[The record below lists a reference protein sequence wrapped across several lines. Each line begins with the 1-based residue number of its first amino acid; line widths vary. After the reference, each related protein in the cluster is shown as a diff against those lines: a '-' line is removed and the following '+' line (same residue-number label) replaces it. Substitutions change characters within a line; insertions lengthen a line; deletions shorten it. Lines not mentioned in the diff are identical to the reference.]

1 MDILNLTRI
10 SVKALLRNKTRSAL
24 SMLGIVIGIAAVIAV
39 VNLGEGLKQ
48 STANQLSDMGTNLI
62 MVMRA
67 NQRRGGVSM
76 GSSNVQSLKVRD
88 AELIA
93 KNAKNITMVSPVV
106 NSGGQVVNGSKNWSG
121 TVYGGSTDYLQIRK
135 YEIATG
141 VNFTEEDVKKY
152 AKVGL
157 IGQTIVENLFGENED
172 PIGKT
177 IRVGNMPFKVIGT
190 LKEKGENAM
199 GMDQDD
205 IIIMPFS
212 TVQKRM
218 LGIDF
223 IHQIVCSAVSEDV
236 AESAVNE
243 IEDILRVA
251 HKIPT
256 GGNNDF
262 EVRTQQELLE
272 MMTSMTGMIT
282 TVLIAIALISL
293 LVGCIGIMNIMYVT
307 VTERTKE
314 IGLRMSIGAKNSAI
328 LLQFLTESIILSLIG
343 GVLGLLLGVALSYVV
358 DLIMSLPFIVNVLW
372 MIISFVSCAILGLIA
387 GFFPALKASRTDP
400 INALRYE

>member
-1 MDILNLTRI
+1 MDILNLIRI
-10 SVKALLRNKTRSAL
+10 SVKALLRNKTRTAL

-88 AELIA
+88 CELIA
-93 KNAKNITMVSPVV
+93 KNAKNVTLVSPVV
-106 NSGGQVVNGSKNWSG
+106 NSGGQLVNGSKNWSG
-121 TVYGGSTDYLQIRK
+121 TVYGGSPDYLEIRK

-141 VNFTEEDVKKY
+141 VNFTDEDVKKY

-157 IGQTIVENLFGENED
+157 IGHTIVKELFDDEED

-190 LKEKGENAM
+190 IKEKGNSM

-205 IIIMPFS
+205 FVIMPYS

-218 LGIDF
+218 LGVDYIQ
-223 IHQIVCSAVSEDV
+223 QIVCSAASEDV
-236 AESAVNE
+236 AEAAVEE
-243 IEDILRVA
+243 IESILRVS
-251 HKIPT
+251 HKIPE
-256 GGNNDF
+256 GGDDDF
-262 EVRTQQELLE
+262 EVRTQQEILE
-272 MMTSMTGMIT
+272 MMSSVTGVIT
-282 TVLIAIALISL
+282 AVLVAIALISL

-328 LLQFLTESIILSLIG
+328 LMQFLTESIILSLIG
-343 GVLGLLLGVALSYVV
+343 GVIGLFLGLLLSYVV
-358 DLIMSLPFIVNVLW
+358 SLAMSMPYVVNVPW
-372 MIISFVSCAILGLIA
+372 MFISFISCAVLGLIS

>member
-1 MDILNLTRI
+1 MDILNLIRI
-10 SVKALLRNKTRSAL
+10 SAKALLRNKTRSAL

-67 NQRRGGVSM
+67 NQRRGGISM
-76 GSSNVQSLKVRD
+76 GSSNVESLTVRD
-88 AELIA
+88 CELIA

-106 NSGGQVVNGSKNWSG
+106 NSGGQLVNGSRNWSG
-121 TVYGGSTDYLQIRK
+121 TVYGGSPDYLEIRK
-135 YEIATG
+135 YDIATG
-141 VNFTEEDVKKY
+141 VNFTEDDIKKY
-152 AKVGL
+152 SKVGL
-157 IGQTIVENLFGENED
+157 IGQTIVEELFDEGED

-177 IRVGNMPFKVIGT
+177 IRVGGMPFMVIGT
-190 LKEKGENAM
+190 LKEKGENGM

-205 IIIMPFS
+205 IVIMPYS

-218 LGIDF
+218 LGINY
-223 IHQIVCSAVSEDV
+223 IQQIVCSAASEDV
-236 AESAVNE
+236 AEAAVEE
-243 IEDILRVA
+243 IEEILRA
-251 HKIPT
+251 SHKIVD
-256 GGNNDF
+256 GAADDF
-262 EVRTQQELLE
+262 EVRTQQEMLE
-272 MMTSMTGMIT
+272 MMSSMTGMIT
-282 TVLIAIALISL
+282 TVLVAIALISL

-314 IGLRMSIGAKNSAI
+314 IGLRMSIGAKNAAI
-328 LLQFLTESIILSLIG
+328 LMQFLTESIILSLIG
-343 GVLGLLLGVALSYVV
+343 GVIGLLLGLGLSYVV
-358 DLIMSLPFIVNVLW
+358 AMAMSLPFVINGVW
-372 MIISFVSCAILGLIA
+372 MVISFVSCAILGLIA

>member
-1 MDILNLTRI
+1 MDILNLIRI
-10 SVKALLRNKTRSAL
+10 SAKALLRNKTRTAL

-76 GSSNVQSLKVRD
+76 GSSNVESLTVRD
-88 AELIA
+88 CELIA
-93 KNAKNITMVSPVV
+93 ENAKNITMVSPVV
-106 NSGGQVVNGSKNWSG
+106 NSGGQLVNGSKNWSG
-121 TVYGGSTDYLQIRK
+121 TVYGGSPEYLEIRK
-135 YEIATG
+135 YDIATG
-141 VNFTEEDVKKY
+141 VNFTDDDVKKY

-157 IGQTIVENLFGENED
+157 IGQTIVEELFDDGED

-177 IRVGNMPFKVIGT
+177 IRVGGMPFMVIGT
-190 LKEKGENAM
+190 LKEKGENGM

-205 IIIMPFS
+205 IVIMPYS

-218 LGIDF
+218 LGANF
-223 IHQIVCSAVSEDV
+223 IQQIVCSAASEDV
-236 AESAVNE
+236 AEAAVTE
-243 IEDILRVA
+243 IEEILRA
-251 HKIPT
+251 SHKIPT

-262 EVRTQQELLE
+262 EVRTQQEMLE

-314 IGLRMSIGAKNSAI
+314 IGLRMSIGAKNAVI
-328 LLQFLTESIILSLIG
+328 LMQFLTESIILSLIG
-343 GVLGLLLGVALSYVV
+343 GVLGLLLGIGLSYVV
-358 DLIMSLPFIVNVLW
+358 TMIMNIPFVVNVLW
-372 MIISFVSCAILGLIA
+372 MFIACISCAILGLIA

>member
-1 MDILNLTRI
+1 MDILNLIRI
-10 SVKALLRNKTRSAL
+10 SAKALLRNKTRSAL

-39 VNLGEGLKQ
+39 VNLGEGLKE

-67 NQRRGGVSM
+67 NQRRGGISM
-76 GSSNVQSLKVRD
+76 GSSNVESLTVRD
-88 AELIA
+88 CELIA

-106 NSGGQVVNGSKNWSG
+106 NSGGQIVNGSKNWSG
-121 TVYGGSTDYLQIRK
+121 TVYGGSPEYLEIKK
-135 YEIATG
+135 YNIATG
-141 VNFTEEDVKKY
+141 VNFTNDDVKKY

-157 IGQTIVENLFGENED
+157 IGQTIVEELFDEGED

-177 IRVGNMPFKVIGT
+177 IRVGNMPFMVIGT
-190 LKEKGENAM
+190 LKEKGENGM

-205 IIIMPFS
+205 IVIMPYS

-218 LGIDF
+218 LGINH
-223 IHQIVCSAVSEDV
+223 IQQIVCSARSENV
-236 AESAVNE
+236 AEAAVE
-243 IEDILRVA
+243 EVETILRA
-251 HKIPT
+251 SHKIPE

-262 EVRTQQELLE
+262 EVRTQQEMLE
-272 MMTSMTGMIT
+272 MMTSMTSMIT

-314 IGLRMSIGAKNSAI
+314 IGLRMSIGAKNAAI
-328 LLQFLTESIILSLIG
+328 LMQFLTESIILSLIG
-343 GVLGLLLGVALSYVV
+343 GVIGLLLGIGLSYVV
-358 DLIMSLPFIVNVLW
+358 AMAMSLPFVINGLW
-372 MIISFVSCAILGLIA
+372 MVISFVSCAILGLIA

>member
-1 MDILNLTRI
+1 MDILNLIRI

-76 GSSNVQSLKVRD
+76 GSSNVQSLKVKD
-88 AELIA
+88 CEMIE
-93 KNAKNITMVSPVV
+93 KNAKNITMVSPVA

-141 VNFTEEDVKKY
+141 INFTEEDVKKY

-205 IIIMPFS
+205 IIIMPYS

-223 IHQIVCSAVSEDV
+223 IHQIVCSAASEDV
-236 AESAVNE
+236 ADAAVEE
-243 IEDILRVA
+243 IERILRA
-251 HKIPT
+251 SHKIAE
-256 GGNNDF
+256 GGTDDF

-314 IGLRMSIGAKNSAI
+314 IGLRMSIGAKNAAI
-328 LLQFLTESIILSLIG
+328 LMQFLTESIILSLIG
-343 GVLGLLLGVALSYVV
+343 GVLGLVLGIALSYFV

-372 MIISFVSCAILGLIA
+372 MIISFVSCAVLGLIA

>member
-10 SVKALLRNKTRSAL
+10 SAKALLRNKTRSAL

-88 AELIA
+88 CEYIA

-106 NSGGQVVNGSKNWSG
+106 NSGGQVVNGSRNWSG

-157 IGQTIVENLFGENED
+157 IGQTIVENLFNDGED

-177 IRVGNMPFKVIGT
+177 IRVGNMPFKIIGT

-236 AESAVNE
+236 AEAAVNE

>member
-1 MDILNLTRI
+1 MDILNLIRI
-10 SVKALLRNKTRSAL
+10 SAKALLRNKTRSAL

-67 NQRRGGVSM
+67 NQRRGGISM
-76 GSSNVQSLKVRD
+76 GSSNVESLTVRD
-88 AELIA
+88 CELIA

-106 NSGGQVVNGSKNWSG
+106 NSGGQLVNGSKNWSG
-121 TVYGGSTDYLQIRK
+121 TVYGGSPDYLEIRK
-135 YEIATG
+135 YDIATG
-141 VNFTEEDVKKY
+141 VNFTEDDIKKY
-152 AKVGL
+152 SKVGL
-157 IGQTIVENLFGENED
+157 IGQTIVEELFDEGED

-177 IRVGNMPFKVIGT
+177 IRVGGMPFMVIGT
-190 LKEKGENAM
+190 LKEKGENGM

-205 IIIMPFS
+205 IVIMPYS

-218 LGIDF
+218 LGINY
-223 IHQIVCSAVSEDV
+223 IQQIVCSAASEDV
-236 AESAVNE
+236 AEAAVEE
-243 IEDILRVA
+243 IEEILRA
-251 HKIPT
+251 SHKIVD
-256 GGNNDF
+256 GAADDF
-262 EVRTQQELLE
+262 EVRTQQEMLE
-272 MMTSMTGMIT
+272 MMSSMTGMIT
-282 TVLIAIALISL
+282 TVLVAIALISL

-314 IGLRMSIGAKNSAI
+314 IGLRMSIGAKNAAI
-328 LLQFLTESIILSLIG
+328 LMQFLTESIILSLIG
-343 GVLGLLLGVALSYVV
+343 GVIGLLLGVGLSYVV
-358 DLIMSLPFIVNVLW
+358 AMAMSLPFVINGVW
-372 MIISFVSCAILGLIA
+372 MVISFVSCAILGLIA

>member
-1 MDILNLTRI
+1 MDILNLIRI
-10 SVKALLRNKTRSAL
+10 SAKALLRNKTRSAL

-39 VNLGEGLKQ
+39 VNLGEGLKE

-67 NQRRGGVSM
+67 NQRRGGISM
-76 GSSNVQSLKVRD
+76 GSSNVESLKVQD
-88 AELIA
+88 CELIA

-106 NSGGQVVNGSKNWSG
+106 NSAGQVVNGSKNWSG
-121 TVYGGSTDYLQIRK
+121 TVYGGTPEYLEIRK

-141 VNFTEEDVKKY
+141 VNFTEDDVKKY

-157 IGQTIVENLFGENED
+157 IGQTIVEELFDANED

-177 IRVGNMPFKVIGT
+177 IRIGNMPFMIIGT

-205 IIIMPFS
+205 IIIMPYS

-218 LGIDF
+218 LGINY
-223 IHQIVCSAVSEDV
+223 IQQIVCSAASEDV
-236 AESAVNE
+236 AEAAVTE
-243 IEDILRVA
+243 IETILRKS
-251 HKIPT
+251 HKILD
-256 GGNNDF
+256 GAEDDF
-262 EVRTQQELLE
+262 EVRTQQEMLE
-272 MMTSMTGMIT
+272 MMTSMTSMIT

-314 IGLRMSIGAKNSAI
+314 IGLRMSIGAKNAAI

-343 GVLGLLLGVALSYVV
+343 GVVGLLLGIGLSYVV
-358 DLIMSLPFIVNVLW
+358 ALAMSLPFVINGVW
-372 MIISFVSCAILGLIA
+372 MVISFVSCAVLGLIA
-387 GFFPALKASRTDP
+387 GFFPALKASQTDP

>member
-1 MDILNLTRI
+1 MDILNLIRI
-10 SVKALLRNKTRSAL
+10 SAKALLRNKTRSAL
-24 SMLGIVIGIAAVIAV
+24 SMLGIVIGIASVIAV

-67 NQRRGGVSM
+67 NQRRGGISM
-76 GSSNVQSLKVRD
+76 GSTNVQSLKVSD
-88 AELIA
+88 CDLIA
-93 KNAKNITMVSPVV
+93 KGAKNITKVSPVV
-106 NSGGQVVNGSKNWSG
+106 NSAGQLVNGAKNWSG
-121 TVYGGSTDYLQIRK
+121 TVYGGTPEYLDIRK

-141 VNFTEEDVKKY
+141 VNFTDEDVKKY

-157 IGQTIVENLFGENED
+157 IGQTIVEELFDDGED

-177 IRVGNMPFKVIGT
+177 IRIGNMPFRVIGT
-190 LKEKGENAM
+190 LKERGENSM

-205 IIIMPFS
+205 LVIMPYS

-218 LGIDF
+218 LGVNYIQ
-223 IHQIVCSAVSEDV
+223 QIVCSAASEDV
-236 AESAVNE
+236 AEAAVSE
-243 IEDILRVA
+243 IEEILRVA
-251 HKIPT
+251 HKIQE
-256 GGNNDF
+256 GAANDF
-262 EVRTQQELLE
+262 EVRTQQEMLE
-272 MMTSMTGMIT
+272 MMTSMTSMIT

-293 LVGCIGIMNIMYVT
+293 LVGVIGIMNIMYVT

-314 IGLRMSIGAKNSAI
+314 IGLRMSIGAKNAAI
-328 LLQFLTESIILSLIG
+328 LMQFLTESIILSLIG
-343 GVLGLLLGVALSYVV
+343 GVIGLLLGLALSYVV
-358 DLIMSLPFIVNVLW
+358 AMAMSLPFVVNVMW

>member
-10 SVKALLRNKTRSAL
+10 SAKALLRNKTRSVL

-48 STANQLSDMGTNLI
+48 STANQLSDMGSNLI

-76 GSSNVQSLKVRD
+76 GSSNVQSLKVKD
-88 AELIA
+88 VEMIAE
-93 KNAKNITMVSPVV
+93 NAKNIIMVSPVV
-106 NSGGQVVNGSKNWSG
+106 NSGGQIVNGSKNWSG

-141 VNFTEEDVKKY
+141 VNFTEDDVRKY

-157 IGQTIVENLFGENED
+157 IGQTIVKNLFDEDED

-190 LKEKGENAM
+190 LKEKGENTM

-205 IIIMPFS
+205 VVVMPYS
-212 TVQKRM
+212 TIQKRM
-218 LGIDF
+218 LGVDF
-223 IHQIVCSAVSEDV
+223 IHQIVCSAASEDV
-236 AESAVNE
+236 ADTAVDE
-243 IEDILRVA
+243 IVGILRA
-251 HKIPT
+251 SHKIT
-256 GGNNDF
+256 NNGVDDF
-262 EVRTQQELLE
+262 EVRTQQELLD
-272 MMTSMTGMIT
+272 MMTSMTSMIT

-343 GVLGLLLGVALSYVV
+343 GVLGLILGLILSYSV
-358 DLIMSLPFIVNVLW
+358 DFIMSLPFIVNVLW
-372 MIISFVSCAILGLIA
+372 MIISFVSCAVLGLIA

>member
-1 MDILNLTRI
+1 MDILNLVRI

-48 STANQLSDMGTNLI
+48 STTNQLSDMGTNLI

-76 GSSNVQSLKVRD
+76 GSSNVQSLKVKD
-88 AELIA
+88 CEIIA
-93 KNAKNITMVSPVV
+93 KNVKNVTMVSPVV

-157 IGQTIVENLFGENED
+157 IGQTIVENLFAEDED

-190 LKEKGENAM
+190 LKEKGENTM

-205 IIIMPFS
+205 IIIMPYS

-218 LGIDF
+218 LGIDY
-223 IHQIVCSAVSEDV
+223 IHQIVCSAASEEV
-236 AESAVNE
+236 ADAAVEE
-243 IEDILRVA
+243 IEKVLRAA
-251 HKIPT
+251 HKIADN
-256 GGNNDF
+256 GEDDF

-272 MMTSMTGMIT
+272 MMTSMTSMIT

-343 GVLGLLLGVALSYVV
+343 GVLGLVLGIALSYVV
-358 DLIMSLPFIVNVLW
+358 DLIMSLPFIINVLW
-372 MIISFVSCAILGLIA
+372 MIISFVSCAVLGLIA
-387 GFFPALKASRTDP
+387 GFFPALKASHTDP

>member
-1 MDILNLTRI
+1 M
-10 SVKALLRNKTRSAL
+10 RNKTRTAL

-39 VNLGEGLKQ
+39 VNLGEGLKE

-67 NQRRGGVSM
+67 NQRRGGISM
-76 GSSNVQSLKVRD
+76 GSSSVESLTVRD
-88 AELIA
+88 CELIA
-93 KNAKNITMVSPVV
+93 ENARNVTMVSPVV
-106 NSGGQVVNGSKNWSG
+106 NSGGQLVNGSKNWSG
-121 TVYGGSTDYLQIRK
+121 TVYGGSPDYLEIKK

-141 VNFTEEDVKKY
+141 VNFTDDDIKKY

-157 IGQTIVENLFGENED
+157 IGQTIVEELFEENED

-177 IRVGNMPFKVIGT
+177 IRVGNMPFMVIGT
-190 LKEKGENAM
+190 LKEKGENGM

-205 IIIMPFS
+205 IVIMPYT

-218 LGIDF
+218 LGINY
-223 IHQIVCSAVSEDV
+223 IQQIVCSAASEDV
-236 AESAVNE
+236 AEDAVAE
-243 IEDILRVA
+243 IEEILRA
-251 HKIPT
+251 SHKIPE
-256 GGNNDF
+256 GGDNDF
-262 EVRTQQELLE
+262 EVRTQQEMLE

-314 IGLRMSIGAKNSAI
+314 IGLRMSIGAKNAAI
-328 LLQFLTESIILSLIG
+328 LMQFLTESIILSLIG
-343 GVLGLLLGVALSYVV
+343 GIFGMLLGVGLSYVV
-358 DLIMSLPFIVNVLW
+358 ALAMSLPFVINSVW
-372 MIISFVSCAILGLIA
+372 MVISFVSCAILGLIS

>member
-1 MDILNLTRI
+1 MDILNLIRI
-10 SVKALLRNKTRSAL
+10 SAKALMRNKTRTAL
-24 SMLGIVIGIAAVIAV
+24 SMLGIIIGIAAVIAV
-39 VNLGEGLKQ
+39 VNLGEGLKE

-67 NQRRGGVSM
+67 NQRRGGISM
-76 GSSNVQSLKVRD
+76 GSSNVESLTVRD
-88 AELIA
+88 CELIA
-93 KNAKNITMVSPVV
+93 ENARNITMVSPVV
-106 NSGGQVVNGSKNWSG
+106 NSAGQLVNGSKNWSG
-121 TVYGGSTDYLQIRK
+121 TVYGGSPEYLEIKK

-141 VNFTEEDVKKY
+141 VNFTDDDIKKY

-157 IGQTIVENLFGENED
+157 IGQTIVEELFDEGED

-177 IRVGNMPFKVIGT
+177 IRVGNMPFMVIGT
-190 LKEKGENAM
+190 LKEKGENGM

-205 IIIMPFS
+205 IVIMPYT

-218 LGIDF
+218 LGVNYIQ
-223 IHQIVCSAVSEDV
+223 QIVCSAASEDV
-236 AESAVNE
+236 AEDAVAE
-243 IEDILRVA
+243 IEEILRA
-251 HKIPT
+251 SHKIPV
-256 GGNNDF
+256 GGNDDF
-262 EVRTQQELLE
+262 DVRTQQEMLE
-272 MMTSMTGMIT
+272 MMTSMTSMIT

-314 IGLRMSIGAKNSAI
+314 IGLRMSIGAKNAAI
-328 LLQFLTESIILSLIG
+328 LMQFLTESIILSLIG
-343 GVLGLLLGVALSYVV
+343 GVLGLLLGVGLSYVV
-358 DLIMSLPFIVNVLW
+358 TMIMNIPFVINVLW
-372 MIISFVSCAILGLIA
+372 MFIAFISCAVLGLIA

>member
-1 MDILNLTRI
+1 MDILNLIRI
-10 SVKALLRNKTRSAL
+10 SAKALLRNKTRTAL

-62 MVMRA
+62 MVMRG
-67 NQRRGGVSM
+67 NQRRSGVSM
-76 GSSNVQSLKVRD
+76 GSGSVQSLKVRD
-88 AELIA
+88 CELIA
-93 KNAKNITMVSPVV
+93 QNARNITMVSPVV
-106 NSGGQVVNGSKNWSG
+106 NSGGQLVNGSKNWSG
-121 TVYGGSTDYLQIRK
+121 TVYGGSPEYLAIKK

-141 VNFTEEDVKKY
+141 VNFTEEDIKKY

-157 IGQTIVENLFGENED
+157 IGQTIVEELFDDGED

-190 LKEKGENAM
+190 LKERGENSM

-205 IIIMPFS
+205 LVVMPYS

-218 LGIDF
+218 LGVDYIQ
-223 IHQIVCSAVSEDV
+223 QIVCSAASEDV
-236 AESAVNE
+236 AEAAVEE
-243 IEDILRVA
+243 IENILRA
-251 HKIPT
+251 SHKIPED
-256 GGNNDF
+256 GEDDF
-262 EVRTQQELLE
+262 SVRTQQEMLE
-272 MMTSMTGMIT
+272 MMSSMTGMIT
-282 TVLIAIALISL
+282 TVLVAIALISL

-328 LLQFLTESIILSLIG
+328 LMQFLTESIILSLIG
-343 GVLGLLLGVALSYVV
+343 GVIGLLLGIGLSYIVALV
-358 DLIMSLPFIVNVLW
+358 MSLPFIINPLW
-372 MIISFVSCAILGLIA
+372 MVISFVSCAILGLIS
-387 GFFPALKASRTDP
+387 GFFPALKASRTNP

>member
-1 MDILNLTRI
+1 MDILNLIRI
-10 SVKALLRNKTRSAL
+10 SGKALLRNKTRTAL

-76 GSSNVQSLKVRD
+76 GATNVQSLKVQD
-88 AELIA
+88 CDQIA
-93 KNAKNITMVSPVV
+93 KNAKNITKVSPVV
-106 NSGGQVVNGSKNWSG
+106 NSAGQLVNGSRNWSG
-121 TVYGGSTDYLQIRK
+121 TVYGGSPDYLDIRK

-152 AKVGL
+152 AKVGI
-157 IGQTIVENLFGENED
+157 IGQTIVEELFEDGED

-177 IRVGNMPFKVIGT
+177 IRIGNMPFRVIGT
-190 LKEKGENAM
+190 LKEKGENTM

-205 IIIMPFS
+205 LVIMPYS
-212 TVQKRM
+212 TVQNRM
-218 LGIDF
+218 LGVNF
-223 IHQIVCSAVSEDV
+223 IQQIVCSAASEDV
-236 AESAVNE
+236 AEAAVSE

-251 HKIPT
+251 HKIPE
-256 GGNNDF
+256 GGTDDF
-262 EVRTQQELLE
+262 EVRTQKEMLE
-272 MMTSMTGMIT
+272 MMNSMTGMIT

-293 LVGCIGIMNIMYVT
+293 LVGVIGIMNIMYVT

-314 IGLRMSIGAKNSAI
+314 IGLRMSIGAKNAVI
-328 LLQFLTESIILSLIG
+328 LMQFLTESIILSLIG
-343 GVLGLLLGVALSYVV
+343 GVMGMLLGIGLSYVAALV
-358 DLIMSLPFIVNVLW
+358 MSLPFVVNVMW
-372 MIISFVSCAILGLIA
+372 MFIAFIACAILGLIA

>member
-76 GSSNVQSLKVRD
+76 GSSNVQSLKVKD
-88 AELIA
+88 CEYIA

-135 YEIATG
+135 YDIATG
-141 VNFTEEDVKKY
+141 VNFTDDDIKKY

-157 IGQTIVENLFGENED
+157 IGQTIVEELFNEGED

-205 IIIMPFS
+205 IIIMPYS

-218 LGIDF
+218 LGVDF
-223 IHQIVCSAVSEDV
+223 IHQIVCSAASEDV
-236 AESAVNE
+236 ADAAVEE
-243 IEDILRVA
+243 IESLLRIS
-251 HKIPT
+251 HKIPV
-256 GGNNDF
+256 GGTDDF

-343 GVLGLLLGVALSYVV
+343 GVLGLALGVLLSYFV

-372 MIISFVSCAILGLIA
+372 MIISFVSCAVLGLIA

>member
-1 MDILNLTRI
+1 MDILNLIRI
-10 SVKALLRNKTRSAL
+10 SAKALLRNKTRSAL

-39 VNLGEGLKQ
+39 VNLGEGLKE

-67 NQRRGGVSM
+67 NQRRGGISM
-76 GSSNVQSLKVRD
+76 GSSSVESLKVSD
-88 AELIA
+88 CELIA
-93 KNAKNITMVSPVV
+93 KNAKNVTMVSPVV
-106 NSGGQVVNGSKNWSG
+106 NSGGQIVNGSKNWSG
-121 TVYGGSTDYLQIRK
+121 TVYGGSPDYLEIKK

-141 VNFTEEDVKKY
+141 VNFTDDDVKKY
-152 AKVGL
+152 SKVGL
-157 IGQTIVENLFGENED
+157 IGQTIVEELFDTDED

-177 IRVGNMPFKVIGT
+177 IRVGGMPFKVIGT
-190 LKEKGENAM
+190 LKEKGENGM

-205 IIIMPFS
+205 IVIMPYS

-218 LGIDF
+218 LGINY
-223 IHQIVCSAVSEDV
+223 IQQIVCSAASEDV
-236 AESAVNE
+236 AEAAVEE
-243 IEDILRVA
+243 IETILRTA

-256 GGNNDF
+256 GGNDDF
-262 EVRTQQELLE
+262 DVRTQQEMLE
-272 MMTSMTGMIT
+272 MMTSMTSMIT

-314 IGLRMSIGAKNSAI
+314 IGLRMSIGAKNAAI
-328 LLQFLTESIILSLIG
+328 LMQFLTESIILSLIG
-343 GVLGLLLGVALSYVV
+343 GVFGLLLGVGLSYVV
-358 DLIMSLPFIVNVLW
+358 ALAMSLPFVINTLW
-372 MIISFVSCAILGLIA
+372 MVISFVSCAILGLIA